1 MNYLKKSGFMNK
13 KQDKKLSY
21 LQTTSEYFLIT
32 GNDKKCPKLI
42 REMKIEFNS
51 ILRGINNRTKTESF
65 KEEDCLMFTIRI
77 DTIIE
82 TLGELSLNANKTEL
96 EYIDILKDKTWYML
110 ETLEQYCKKNYKISI
125 W

>member
-1 MNYLKKSGFMNK
+1 MNK